1 MPIPDPIL
9 LLLVLARVA
18 GLLVAAPILGH
29 LLLPRLVRAGLAI
42 VLALALAPVV
52 AVPPALP
59 TTLLELIGALA
70 AETAF
75 GLLLGFI
82 AELIFAG
89 VELGA
94 QLAGM
99 QIGFGL
105 DNLIDPGTNS
115 QSTVVAHWYRL
126 LALLVFLALD
136 VHHLLLEALIASFQ
150 TAPPGSIAL
159 GRIRMEGVL
168 AAAGDVF
175 SLGVRIAAPV
185 LIALLLTNA
194 VLGVI
199 ARTIPQ
205 VNVFVVG
212 FPLNVGVGLVVMGAA
227 LPFTFRLLTTRFAAL
242 EPALGGLVRGLAHG

>member
-1 MPIPDPIL
+1 MPIPDPVF

-52 AVPPALP
+52 AAPPALP
-59 TTLLELIGALA
+59 TTLLGLVGALA
-70 AETAF
+70 METAF

-82 AELIFAG
+82 AELVFAG
-89 VELGA
+89 VQLGA

-105 DNLIDPGTNS
+105 DNLIDPGNNS

-136 VHHLLLEALIASFQ
+136 VHHLLLEALIASFR
-150 TAPPGSIAL
+150 TAPPGSLAA
-159 GRIRMEGVL
+159 GAFRMDGVV
-168 AAAGDVF
+168 AAAGDIF
-175 SLGVRIAAPV
+175 ALGVRIAAPV

-227 LPFTFRLLTTRFAAL
+227 LPFTFRLLTSRFAAL

>member
-1 MPIPDPIL
+1 MPIPDPVL

-52 AVPPALP
+52 AAPTTLP
-59 TTLLELIGALA
+59 TTLLALIGALA
-70 AETAF
+70 VETAF

-82 AELIFAG
+82 AELVFAG
-89 VELGA
+89 VQLGA

-105 DNLIDPGTNS
+105 DNLIDPGNNS

-150 TAPPGSIAL
+150 SAAPGSLAA
-159 GRIRMEGVL
+159 GRIRVEGVL

-227 LPFTFRLLTTRFAAL
+227 LPFTFRLLTARFAAL